1 VVLRWRGEVHYQ
13 EGEQSIRKMVRG
25 RKGSKLT
32 KQLYIVIEGRRRE
45 FNKICTVFGMRR
57 GSN

>member
-1 VVLRWRGEVHYQ
+1 
-13 EGEQSIRKMVRG
+13 VREE
-25 RKGSKLT
+25 SKHT

-45 FNKICTVFGMRR
+45 INKIGMVFGMRR